1 MTIFT
6 KQNLNPILGT
16 TFMPISVFEVCVF
29 NSVFHLVHYL
39 ISPEAAVRYFFKEKK
54 KKKRMYAQMLKYA
67 YE

>member
-1 MTIFT
+1 
-6 KQNLNPILGT
+6 
-16 TFMPISVFEVCVF
+16 MPISVFEVCVF